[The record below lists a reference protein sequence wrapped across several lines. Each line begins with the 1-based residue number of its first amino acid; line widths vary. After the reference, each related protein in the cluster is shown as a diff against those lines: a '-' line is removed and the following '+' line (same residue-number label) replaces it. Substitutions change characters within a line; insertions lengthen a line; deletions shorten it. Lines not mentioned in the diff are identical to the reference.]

1 MAAGASRKILFL
13 DGRDLVLDLENTFL
27 ARPEFQVVFGPP
39 GQEPLDLIRRE
50 RPDLLVLELHA
61 SSPASLKVCRAV
73 KRDPVLGETPVLLL
87 STPTL
92 RRDARAAGADA
103 VVFTPLVQREFLEIV
118 RHLLPIASRRESR
131 CPVHLKVTL
140 AEGGEE
146 FEARGRDLSET
157 GMSLSASRCP
167 APGSS
172 VRLRFLLQE
181 GEEEIACGAI
191 VRGPRGPGGA
201 AGGFGVEFDGMGPSD
216 RERIARFVRDR
227 LSRPIELF

>member
-13 DGRDLVLDLENTFL
+13 DGGDLVLDLESTFL
-27 ARPEFQVVFGPP
+27 ARPEFHVVHGSP
-39 GQEPLDLIRRE
+39 GQDPLGLIQRE

-61 SSPASLKVCRAV
+61 SNPASLKVCRAV
-73 KRDPVLGETPVLLL
+73 KGDPVLGETPVLLL

-103 VVFTPLVQREFLEIV
+103 VVFTPLVHREFLEIV
-118 RHLLPIASRRESR
+118 RRLLPIASRRDAR
-131 CPVHLKVTL
+131 CPVHMKVAL
-140 AEGGEE
+140 AEGGDE
-146 FEARGRDLSET
+146 FEAWSRDLSET

-167 APGSS
+167 APGAG
-172 VRLRFLLQE
+172 VRLRFVLPE
-181 GEEEIACGAI
+181 GAEEISCGAI

-201 AGGFGVEFDGMGPSD
+201 AGGFGVEFDGMDPSD

-227 LSRPIELF
+227 LSRPIELP